1 MSSGGTAN
9 GSTTCMRIRGNSR
22 HKPTEDGSEGDEVMG
37 WNPDEGAKKIDKMKQ
52 DEKSTQEK
60 AIRQQKAIQ
69 DAIARK
75 NR

>member
-1 MSSGGTAN
+1 
-9 GSTTCMRIRGNSR
+9 
-22 HKPTEDGSEGDEVMG
+22 MG